1 MAGVAEKFV
10 YQNLID
16 NRRGLQQ
23 MREWE
28 NKVKKSQD
36 NIAKYEAKAEQRKR
50 GEVAKTTK
58 AKQTA
63 EQKEQAAKLKAQAKE
78 QARTK
83 KFEAWKTAQ
92 FRTATFEKLSLEQQ
106 MQIKRVLSAKKSEDE
121 IRDEYKAT
129 TALIRRENKR
139 RAAYERK
146 QSKLSSGGGST
157 SVIAGGA
164 GAGGAMALMANPY
177 VLGAGAV
184 LAAGGMAINSGAEQF
199 NDTKQGANLVGMDFN
214 EFNQLAS
221 GLMAVTEMNDVGTV
235 ADKLKDL
242 QDRQGEVLQ
251 ETTFDTKTGEFK
263 GGEGSILANQLLKT
277 GQIDGSKESL
287 DKFMNQSPEQ
297 FIQSVAKATEGMNV
311 KEQAFVLEAFGS
323 DLQNI
328 VRGVQA
334 NPDMFNAG
342 KANAVGFD
350 TDQLKAAT
358 DFNLSIQKMVNAISN
373 ADMGIFQ
380 SFTEHLS
387 PQTLEMFDK
396 VGGAIGNIAE
406 FVGIGLANALN
417 LLSPALNL
425 LLDVFNEIMD
435 VVNPLS
441 SAISGLVKEFT
452 DMMHWITGFISN
464 AFSSMMNDIKNALPS
479 WAQSLLGIE
488 STPSETTT
496 PTAPPPSTVKPSSYL
511 TGNLPSGV
519 KPRYSYV
526 TQQPVQVNNQLTA
539 TVNLDGEKVGTIVMD
554 SEAGREG
561 VNRQMASA
569 MPRPY

>member
-16 NRRGLQQ
+16 NRQGLRQ

-28 NKVKKSQD
+28 NKVKLSQD

-50 GEVAKTTK
+50 SEVAKTTK
-58 AKQTA
+58 AKMSAQ
-63 EQKEQAAKLKAQAKE
+63 QKEQAAKLKAQAKE
-78 QARTK
+78 QARIQR
-83 KFEAWKTAQ
+83 FEQWKTAQ
-92 FRTATFEKLSLEQQ
+92 FRSATFEKLSLEQQ

-146 QSKLSSGGGST
+146 ASKLSNGGGT
-157 SVIAGGA
+157 SVVAG

-177 VLGAGAV
+177 VLGGAA
-184 LAAGGMAINSGAEQF
+184 LIAGGGAAIASGSEQF

-235 ADKLKDL
+235 ADKIKDI

-251 ETTFDTKTGEFK
+251 ETTFDTKTGQFK

-350 TDQLKAAT
+350 ADQLKAAT
-358 DFNLSIQKMVNAISN
+358 DFNLSIQGMVNAISN

-387 PQTLEMFDK
+387 PQTLEMFGR
-396 VGGAIGNIAE
+396 VGKAIGNIAE
-406 FVGIGLANALN
+406 FVGTVLAGALN
-417 LLSPALNL
+417 LLSPAVNL
-425 LLDVFNEIMD
+425 VLDVFNELMD
-435 VVNPLS
+435 VINPLT
-441 SAISGLVKEFT
+441 SALSDLLTEFT
-452 DMMHWITGFISN
+452 DIMHWITGFISN

-496 PTAPPPSTVKPSSYL
+496 PTTPPPTSTVKPSNYL
-511 TGNLPSGV
+511 TGNLPSGN
-519 KPRYSYV
+519 KPSYSYG
-526 TQQPVQVNNQLTA
+526 TQQPVQQSIRVE
-539 TVNLDGEKVGTIVMD
+539 VPVHLDSEKVGQAVMD

-561 VNRQMASA
+561 INRQMASA
-569 MPRPY
+569 MY